1 MAVPQV
7 LARAVEE
14 QLHNTT
20 QTKFM
25 TKNKNA
31 LIIFQKNIVKGKV
44 KTRLA
49 ATVGEDNAMNVF
61 KFLVI
66 HTYKISCASDAQ
78 VFLFYSD
85 FIESFSQMPCNFVG
99 MVQEGTDLG
108 ERMYNAFIEV
118 FNAGYS
124 NVIIIGTDCYSLNTQ
139 ILNEGFDKL
148 KTNDFVIGPA
158 LDGGYYLLG
167 MNTLTETV
175 FQNKQWSTST
185 VCADTISDIK
195 NLQQSFYTTETLS
208 DIDNETDLGEL
219 RKLLTLDSE

>member
-1 MAVPQV
+1 
-7 LARAVEE
+7 
-14 QLHNTT
+14 
-20 QTKFM
+20 
-25 TKNKNA
+25 
-31 LIIFQKNIVKGKV
+31 
-44 KTRLA
+44 
-49 ATVGEDNAMNVF
+49 
-61 KFLVI
+61 
-66 HTYKISCASDAQ
+66 
-78 VFLFYSD
+78 
-85 FIESFSQMPCNFVG
+85 